1 MATTKKTTRK
11 KSSSN
16 GLEKATKKA
25 CKKIYKK
32 NKNNPVFWVVLLV
45 FILIIAFGVIYVTKI
60 NPSVLDKLLN
70 RKNPDATTV
79 VEPTNDTTPNET
91 SKVVESTDDTT
102 PIDTSKDVVEGINYP
117 DFQIHF
123 MTLGN
128 DKAGDSV
135 YIKAG
140 ENDILIDAGSRSN
153 SSTTTLS
160 YMNNYVNDKKL
171 EYVIATHGDQDHI
184 EAFPNILSQYSAGII
199 IYNQNTSK
207 TTQAYKNTIAA
218 FNNQVTKN
226 SAKIYYAGDC
236 FNNQNGAKRTYKLSD
251 KVTMDIMYNY
261 YYWNKSSD
269 ENNYSVCTMFTYAS
283 STGNKYFML
292 TGDLEKEGE
301 EKLAEYY
308 DSSSLEKT
316 LPHVDLFKAGHH
328 GSKTSSNDVLLN
340 KIQPKMCVVSC
351 CCGTDEYTG
360 ATINQFP
367 TQAFINRIAKWT
379 DMVYV
384 TSIYDSFSIEKAGS
398 KTDKNGKL
406 VSDKTGVEIGKEYIH
421 STGRKDMNGNIVV
434 SCGETGGV
442 TKIGLTASNNL
453 IKLKDS
459 DWMATKVTID
469 GVEQFV
475 REMPEEWK

>member
-1 MATTKKTTRK
+1 MAKKKFSVGLTFGL
-11 KSSSN
+11 SLLSLIVGCAIGAGGAYAQAN
-16 GLEKATKKA
+16 GLFDIKPSEDNTNHSHKSEK
-25 CKKIYKK
+25 IEG
-32 NKNNPVFWVVLLV
+32 VV
-45 FILIIAFGVIYVTKI
+45 Y
-60 NPSVLDKLLN
+60 D
-70 RKNPDATTV
+70 
-79 VEPTNDTTPNET
+79 
-91 SKVVESTDDTT
+91 
-102 PIDTSKDVVEGINYP
+102 

-128 DKAGDSV
+128 EYAGDSV

-140 ENDILIDAGSRSN
+140 DNDILIDAGSRS
-153 SSTTTLS
+153 SSSITTIA
-160 YMNNYVNDKKL
+160 YMDKYVKDKKL

-184 EAFPNILSQYSAGII
+184 EAFPNILNVYSAGTI
-199 IYNQNTSK
+199 IYNKNTNKSEGK
-207 TTQAYKNTIAA
+207 AYKNTIAA
-218 FNNQVTKN
+218 FQNQVNKN
-226 SAKIYYAGDC
+226 SAKICYAGDC
-236 FNNQNGAKRTYKLSD
+236 FNQANGAKRTYQLSD
-251 KVTMDIMYNY
+251 KVTMNIMYNY
-261 YYWNKSSD
+261 YYWNKSGD

-301 EKLAEYY
+301 KKLAEYY

-384 TSIYDSFSIEKAGS
+384 TSIYGSFSIEKAGS

-406 VSDKTGVEIGKEYIH
+406 VSDKTGVEIGGEYIH
-421 STGRKDMNGNIVV
+421 STGRKDMNGDIVV
-434 SCGETGGV
+434 SCGETEGII
-442 TKIGLTASNNL
+442 KIGLTASNNL

>member
-16 GLEKATKKA
+16 SLEKTTKKA

-45 FILIIAFGVIYVTKI
+45 FILLIAFGVIYVTKI

-140 ENDILIDAGSRSN
+140 ENDILIDAGSRSS
-153 SSTTTLS
+153 SSTTTIA
-160 YMNNYVNDKKL
+160 YMNKYVKDKKL

-184 EAFPNILSQYSAGII
+184 EAFPNILNVYSAGTI
-199 IYNQNTSK
+199 IYNKNTNKSEGK
-207 TTQAYKNTIAA
+207 AYKNTIAA
-218 FNNQVTKN
+218 FQNQVNKN
-226 SAKIYYAGDC
+226 SAKICYAGDC
-236 FNNQNGAKRTYKLSD
+236 FNQANGAKRTYQLSD

-269 ENNYSVCTMFTYAS
+269 ENNYSVCTMLTYAS

-301 EKLAEYY
+301 K
-308 DSSSLEKT
+308 K
-316 LPHVDLFKAGHH
+316 
-328 GSKTSSNDVLLN
+328 
-340 KIQPKMCVVSC
+340 
-351 CCGTDEYTG
+351 
-360 ATINQFP
+360 
-367 TQAFINRIAKWT
+367 
-379 DMVYV
+379 
-384 TSIYDSFSIEKAGS
+384 
-398 KTDKNGKL
+398 
-406 VSDKTGVEIGKEYIH
+406 
-421 STGRKDMNGNIVV
+421 
-434 SCGETGGV
+434 
-442 TKIGLTASNNL
+442 
-453 IKLKDS
+453 
-459 DWMATKVTID
+459 
-469 GVEQFV
+469 
-475 REMPEEWK
+475 